1 MSGLHHAVDG
11 VVRLPVAAGPGDLLQ
26 EAHPHLFTL
35 LLLVVPVVPEPLDGC
50 PEKESIIFF
59 ISQRNGVLGLRLGK
73 YLHTDGGV
81 TMKNYSIA
89 LNTVMTIISSA
100 KDLNRQF
107 AFSGRKFQTLVKTIL
122 CKDLFSSEI
131 SNQPCLPDIPVARV
145 VLVFDDGSSF
155 GAHEI
160 QDLPRALERRVMRRG
175 VTPQRARPD
184 VRPLLQEEPD
194 NVRAVRL

>member
-26 EAHPHLFTL
+26 KGHPHLFAL

-50 PEKESIIFF
+50 PEKESIIFI

-81 TMKNYSIA
+81 TKKKYSIA

-100 KDLNRQF
+100 KDLSRQF
-107 AFSGRKFQTLVKTIL
+107 ASSGKNFR
-122 CKDLFSSEI
+122 
-131 SNQPCLPDIPVARV
+131 
-145 VLVFDDGSSF
+145 
-155 GAHEI
+155 
-160 QDLPRALERRVMRRG
+160 
-175 VTPQRARPD
+175 
-184 VRPLLQEEPD
+184 LL
-194 NVRAVRL
+194 LKYII

>member
-26 EAHPHLFTL
+26 KGHPHLFAL
-35 LLLVVPVVPEPLDGC
+35 FLLVVPVVPEPLDGC

-100 KDLNRQF
+100 KDINRQF
-107 AFSGRKFQTLVKTIL
+107 AFSGRKFQTHVKKFDERI
-122 CKDLFSSEI
+122 SS
-131 SNQPCLPDIPVARV
+131 
-145 VLVFDDGSSF
+145 
-155 GAHEI
+155 
-160 QDLPRALERRVMRRG
+160 PRSRTSHASQIYL
-175 VTPQRARPD
+175 
-184 VRPLLQEEPD
+184 
-194 NVRAVRL
+194 